1 MRLQINV
8 EKRYVFAILGLI
20 AVVGFV
26 IAQQTPNPGHLSD
39 NIFVPAS
46 VSGTAQGLNS
56 FLSWLYNKDISHDA
70 SIVSLQTGINNHE
83 NAIINL
89 QNRHWTPSTIG
100 SPYYSAFFSTSS
112 STHSLPSSIPTS
124 AREVLVYVHY
134 VNQVSPMVA
143 TIYTQPTLIGGN
155 HYYNV
160 VSGSSDNLWLPVGQN
175 SPNRVISVSAPGISQ
190 PGSVIQVIGYR

>member
-26 IAQQTPNPGHLSD
+26 IAQTPNPGHLSD

-70 SIVSLQTGINNHE
+70 SILSLQTRINNHE

-89 QNRHWTPSTIG
+89 QNGFWTPSTIG

-112 STHSLPSSIPTS
+112 STHALPSSIPTS
-124 AREVLVYVHY
+124 AKEVLVYVHY

-143 TIYTQPTLIGGN
+143 TIYTQPTLIAGN

-160 VSGSSDNLWLPVGQN
+160 VSGSSDNLWLPVGQT
-175 SPNRVISVSAPGISQ
+175 SASRVISVSAPGISQ